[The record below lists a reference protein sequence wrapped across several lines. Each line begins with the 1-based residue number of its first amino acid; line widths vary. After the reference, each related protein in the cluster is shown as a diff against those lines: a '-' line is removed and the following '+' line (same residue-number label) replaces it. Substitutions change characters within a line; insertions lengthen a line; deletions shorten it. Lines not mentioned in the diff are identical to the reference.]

1 MNEVRQLY
9 FDWMYKLVSDNRY
22 THGRTYRKLMM
33 LLHGITFD
41 YTNPMDVNRFDDGI
55 DLRYR
60 FGYEN
65 DICREEVKKEL
76 DWQPC
81 SVLEMMIALAIRC
94 EEYIMDNPAFGNRTG
109 KWFFDMITNLG
120 LIHEDDSRI
129 DIGFAKQRIE
139 RFLDRDYCSNGEG
152 GLFVVRNTGRDL
164 RTIDIWYQAMWYLNN
179 EVNKGGYE

>member
-1 MNEVRQLY
+1 
-9 FDWMYKLVSDNRY
+9 
-22 THGRTYRKLMM
+22 
-33 LLHGITFD
+33 
-41 YTNPMDVNRFDDGI
+41 
-55 DLRYR
+55 
-60 FGYEN
+60 
-65 DICREEVKKEL
+65 
-76 DWQPC
+76 
-81 SVLEMMIALAIRC
+81 
-94 EEYIMDNPAFGNRTG
+94 MDNPAFGNRTG

-129 DIGFAKQRIE
+129 DIGYAKQRIE